1 MKNSVAD
8 KKKKSISIVIIYSI
22 FVFVIVTLSLLK
34 KCSIINSNF
43 YLIPFYFVLAII
55 TYSIIIILYSK
66 MEKIYHKKVSA
77 TSMILSLI
85 GIFLLVFYGTAIDL
99 KKESIDF
106 SKNATKIDAIIYKD
120 MEKNITKHTKHN
132 CHGVQ
137 IGNYCYVGDYKS
149 YNEDYDYYQ
158 LEYIYHLRYIVN
170 DEEYTSIYS
179 EKESKEFSS
188 ELEANKYNQAKYS
201 KGDYITIYYDNDNPE
216 NIKGNFSTGF
226 GMVYFIEIIVILYQ
240 LYYIIKHKKI
250 IKEMEK

>member
-1 MKNSVAD
+1 MKKSASELR
-8 KKKKSISIVIIYSI
+8 KKSITIIIVYSI
-22 FVFVIVTLSLLK
+22 FVFFVVTLSLLK
-34 KCSIINSNF
+34 KYSIINSNF

-77 TSMILSLI
+77 ASMILSLI
-85 GIFLLVFYGTAIDL
+85 GIFLLVFYGTAVDL

-106 SKNATKIDAIIYKD
+106 SKNATKIDAFIYKD
-120 MEKNITKHTKHN
+120 IEKNITKHTKHN
-132 CHGVQ
+132 CNGVQ

-149 YNEDYDYYQ
+149 YNVDYDYYQ

-188 ELEANKYNQAKYS
+188 ELAASKYNQAKYK

-216 NIKGNFSTGF
+216 NIKGDFSLSF
-226 GMVYFIEIIVILYQ
+226 GMIYFFEIIIILFQ
-240 LYYIIKHKKI
+240 LYYFIKHKKI
-250 IKEMEK
+250 IREMEK